1 MTKTLKNILCF
12 MLIIAMIVG
21 STITSFALSDYTIPI
36 EKGDIIPYTYSSNYV
51 ASTLESLVNRTEELK
66 TSYSTSE
73 ALSILRGLEDAVEDI
88 TALDYSRNYDIKHDP
103 ENYEARKFYK
113 YKYSHTEWIIKN
125 VTYCMLSN
133 SASDSDF
140 VEFIEI
146 IYRIAILEMKNS
158 APVCDVMNLLAIMM
172 YQDDDFPASVRDFV
186 SFAALQAGFDAM
198 NYEEGTIPVD
208 KTMYEKYQD
217 YLENLRQEE
226 YIRNEIIYANSQ
238 VEVVPEPERVHIEGY
253 DDSYFDDFASYI
265 EFSGSSYVP
274 ETQMDTNDYINKM
287 EEARRVSHTTYKV
300 YESKTIY
307 YTFDK
312 TVSNPEWINTGIS
325 MDSETIPFNKFLT
338 VLSIIARNEGYYCF
352 EDTDMVMLIAD
363 GVNVVINKQE
373 DVTENEMKEVFDVFE
388 KLGIGV
394 LLRTDEEESNSSVLA
409 ERIENGDVNSITV
422 NENKIILTNQP
433 ILTRG
438 ILQLPVEQVA
448 KAIGYDV
455 SVNDKEI
462 TLISVDKNENGE
474 VINTTQIILTIGSNN
489 YTIDGN
495 KNSFRSSVTSQ
506 NGTIYTEFDKLAQ
519 LKGYTYIFN
528 ADTNIIEFKTAN

>member
-1 MTKTLKNILCF
+1 MTKTLKHVLCF
-12 MLIIAMIVG
+12 MLIIAIVVG
-21 STITSFALSDYTIPI
+21 STITGFALSDYTIPI
-36 EKGDIIPYTYSSNYV
+36 EKGDIIPYTYSSSYV
-51 ASTLESLVNRTEELK
+51 TSTLESLVDRTEALK
-66 TSYSTSE
+66 TSYSASE
-73 ALSILRGLEDAVEDI
+73 ALSILRGLEDAIEDI
-88 TALDYSRNYDIKHDP
+88 TAFDYSRNYDIKHDP

-125 VTYCMLSN
+125 VTYCMLAN

-140 VEFIEI
+140 MEFIEI

-158 APVCDVMNLLAIMM
+158 APVCDAMNLLAIMM

-274 ETQMDTNDYINKM
+274 ETQMDTDDYINKM

-325 MDSETIPFNKFLT
+325 MDSETIPFSKFLT
-338 VLSIIARNEGYYCF
+338 VLSIIARNEGYYYF

-373 DVTENEMKEVFDVFE
+373 DVTENEMKEAFDVFE

-394 LLRTDEEESNSSVLA
+394 LLRTDEEESSSSVLA
-409 ERIENGDVNSITV
+409 ERIENGDINSITV
-422 NENKIILTNQP
+422 DENKIILTNQP

-462 TLISVDKNENGE
+462 TLISVDKNESGE
-474 VINTTQIILTIGSNN
+474 VINTTQIVLTVESNN
-489 YTIDGN
+489 YTIDEN
-495 KNSFRSSVTSQ
+495 KNSFRSSVTNQ
-506 NGTIYTEFDKLAQ
+506 NGIIYTEFDKLAQ
-519 LKGYTYIFN
+519 LKGYTYTFN
-528 ADTNIIEFKTAN
+528 ADTNIIEFKTVN